1 VIQRKMEAME
11 LSIVSTILPVRDRLH
26 EKWRENQR
34 SRSSLLQSS
43 AASGAGLPTNSGGVY
58 SSNASTASSVI
69 TQSVHPRQSSSLSA
83 YAPSPTQQGQFHI
96 GSSASTSR
104 GKRAGK
110 SSPAK
115 SNQSTTSKHLAEG
128 VTTGLSSSTD
138 VTRQP
143 SSSTNAAGPFTTTTP
158 SACAPN
164 SVSGPMSSVAPA
176 GGPIEI
182 TAFQW
187 AGVSA
192 GTQPLVSGYYTQ
204 DLQSQYS
211 DSFASP
217 FQSASSASSH
227 EVVDVLTQTAPPP
240 DPVFIAGAMG
250 PPLPVHRMVQG
261 STQHMTAGGEALLSP
276 EDRFLYE
283 DTFSDLGIV
292 CTYCILVP
300 SADCRSM
307 SCGEQLTGQSVQHL
321 AFCPTALTYL
331 CCIQRFTTVPAT
343 LP

>member
-1 VIQRKMEAME
+1 MEAME

-34 SRSSLLQSS
+34 SRASLLQSS
-43 AASGAGLPTNSGGVY
+43 ATSGAGLPTNSAGLY
-58 SSNASTASSVI
+58 SSNATTVSSVI
-69 TQSVHPRQSSSLSA
+69 TQSMYPRQSPALSA
-83 YAPSPTQQGQFHI
+83 QAPSPTQQGQFHI

-104 GKRAGK
+104 GKRTGK
-110 SSPAK
+110 PSPAK
-115 SNQSTTSKHLAEG
+115 SIHSTTSKHTIED

-143 SSSTNAAGPFTTTTP
+143 SGSMNAAGPFTTTTP
-158 SACAPN
+158 SAYAPN
-164 SVSGPMSSVAPA
+164 FVSGPTPSVTPA
-176 GGPIEI
+176 GGPTGI

-187 AGVSA
+187 AGVAA

-204 DLQSQYS
+204 APQPQYS

-217 FQSASSASSH
+217 FQSQSSATSH

-240 DPVFIAGAMG
+240 DPVFTASVM
-250 PPLPVHRMVQG
+250 PPPVPVLRTAQG
-261 STQHMTAGGEALLSP
+261 STQHNAGGSGGLLSP

-292 CTYCILVP
+292 CTYCTLV
-300 SADCRSM
+300 SFADSRSM

-321 AFCPTALTYL
+321 AFCPTALSSL

>member
-58 SSNASTASSVI
+58 SSNASTVSSVI
-69 TQSVHPRQSSSLSA
+69 TQSVHPRHSSALSA
-83 YAPSPTQQGQFHI
+83 YARSPTQQGQFHV

-104 GKRAGK
+104 GKRTGK

-115 SNQSTTSKHLAEG
+115 SIHSTTSKHTTED

-143 SSSTNAAGPFTTTTP
+143 GSTMNAAGPFTT
-158 SACAPN
+158 SACTAN
-164 SVSGPMSSVAPA
+164 FVSGPMSSVAPV
-176 GGPIEI
+176 GGQMEI

-192 GTQPLVSGYYTQ
+192 GTRPLVSGYYTQ
-204 DLQSQYS
+204 DPQPQYS

-227 EVVDVLTQTAPPP
+227 EVVDVLTQTAPPQ
-240 DPVFIAGAMG
+240 DPVFTASAMA
-250 PPLPVHRMVQG
+250 PPLPVHRAVQG
-261 STQHMTAGGEALLSP
+261 STQHTAGGREGLLSP

-283 DTFSDLGIV
+283 DTFSDLGMFV
-292 CTYCILVP
+292 YCLKCTRRCLGGI
-300 SADCRSM
+300 C
-307 SCGEQLTGQSVQHL
+307 
-321 AFCPTALTYL
+321 
-331 CCIQRFTTVPAT
+331 
-343 LP
+343 

>member
-34 SRSSLLQSS
+34 SRASLLQSS
-43 AASGAGLPTNSGGVY
+43 ATSGAGLPTNSGGVY

-69 TQSVHPRQSSSLSA
+69 TQSVRPRHSSALSA
-83 YAPSPTQQGQFHI
+83 QAPSPTQQGQFHI

-104 GKRAGK
+104 GKRTGK

-115 SNQSTTSKHLAEG
+115 SIPSTTSKHTTED

-143 SSSTNAAGPFTTTTP
+143 SSSMNAAGPSTTTKP
-158 SACAPN
+158 SAYAPN
-164 SVSGPMSSVAPA
+164 FVSGPMSSVAPA

-204 DLQSQYS
+204 DPQPQYS
-211 DSFASP
+211 DSFTSP

-227 EVVDVLTQTAPPP
+227 EVVDVLTQTAPPQ
-240 DPVFIAGAMG
+240 DPVFTASAMA
-250 PPLPVHRMVQG
+250 PPVPVHRTVQG
-261 STQHMTAGGEALLSP
+261 STEHTAGGSGGLLSP

-292 CTYCILVP
+292 CTYCILVTLIAGLCP
-300 SADCRSM
+300 VM
-307 SCGEQLTGQSVQHL
+307 SNLL
-321 AFCPTALTYL
+321 DNL
-331 CCIQRFTTVPAT
+331 CNI
-343 LP
+343 